1 MRKHPQTPELL
12 TILTMAT
19 LLEKGDDWSLW
30 RSPCI
35 IHEKDEM
42 ITQLGRA
49 YRLFKNTFTG
59 FDSSLT
65 DQGLTLGNLPSLFN
79 YEEKRKEDEEF
90 IKNWGKEKYSG
101 YRFYNIFALTSPS
114 PLFWLLNRDLQTV
127 VRTTLETDEPLW
139 FQCWMNYHNPN
150 NVLNWHD
157 HKFDY
162 HGYISIEPHN
172 TTTEFRQDGE
182 PLYSIK
188 NEVGNIYFGPGW
200 DRQHRVV
207 AHEEFETP
215 RITLGFDIHTQSDL
229 PDDQFSLIPLL

>member
-1 MRKHPQTPELL
+1 
-12 TILTMAT
+12 
-19 LLEKGDDWSLW
+19 
-30 RSPCI
+30 
-35 IHEKDEM
+35 M

-188 NEVGNIYFGPGW
+188 NEVGNIYFGAWVG
-200 DRQHRVV
+200 Q
-207 AHEEFETP
+207 A
-215 RITLGFDIHTQSDL
+215 TQGGGSRG
-229 PDDQFSLIPLL
+229 I